1 MSSNYGI
8 MTIGI
13 TEHAQEHFVVTMAL
27 SATRD
32 GMDDYNMS
40 VSAVH
45 DVISV
50 KGDALNNII
59 ELKVDGFECHMAVD
73 ELYDLVIDGVNYK
86 GNYAGALAALNAAFN
101 FS

>member
-13 TEHAQEHFVVTMAL
+13 TEHANSHFVVTIVQTQ
-27 SATRD
+27 TRD
-32 GMDDYNMS
+32 SMDDYSMS
-40 VSAVH
+40 LSAVH
-45 DVISV
+45 EVISV
-50 KGDALNNII
+50 KGDTLNNMI
-59 ELKVDGFECHMAVD
+59 ELKIDGFECHMAVN
-73 ELYDLVIDGVNYK
+73 DLKGIVIDGVSYN

>member
-13 TEHAQEHFVVTMAL
+13 TEHANSHFVVTMVL

-32 GMDDYNMS
+32 GMDDYSMS
-40 VSAVH
+40 VSAIH
-45 DVISV
+45 EVISV
-50 KGDALNNII
+50 KGDAINSVI
-59 ELKVDGFECHMAVD
+59 ELKIDGFECRIPFN
-73 ELYDLVIDGVNYK
+73 DLNGVVIDGVSFT